1 MHMPFLCY
9 IHMYGPFGMGFQI
22 PPWKQSW
29 LFFFFFLKY
38 CFVTKCQI
46 LEEKKYIYQGIIF
59 DKPKFNKFKKS
70 L

>member
-1 MHMPFLCY
+1 MDLLVWDFKFPRESNLDC
-9 IHMYGPFGMGFQI
+9 
-22 PPWKQSW
+22 
-29 LFFFFFLKY
+29 FFFFFKY